1 MKVKSSVMHGA
12 QTATRGSEGGSTE
25 KVVMEV
31 RWTGMAI
38 SIRRPTKDRS
48 RVDG

>member
-1 MKVKSSVMHGA
+1 MKVKSSVMHGTR
-12 QTATRGSEGGSTE
+12 TATGGNEEGSTE

-38 SIRRPTKDRS
+38 SMRRPTKDRS